1 MGRRSDTR
9 LGDSSVVLIRSAF
22 THHPQGPN
30 RHIMRAIPVI
40 VLLLGLASI
49 SSLSA
54 QEGDLEKQI
63 QNPVASL
70 ISLPFQ
76 NNIDTGIGEFDR
88 TRNTLNIQPVLPFP
102 IGSASLIV
110 RTIIP
115 IITQPIGEVDSKTG
129 LGDINLSLFV
139 TPGQP
144 GKVIYAVGLATGIPT
159 ATDAVL
165 GTKKLSVG
173 PSFLIMVQPGKW
185 TIGGLVQNTW
195 SVAGDEER
203 DDVNLLFSQIFVTK
217 NLSNGWYLNTA
228 PIITANWE
236 ADSDD
241 RWTVP
246 LGLGAGKLSRFGSTP
261 VNIQLGAYNY
271 VVSPDAGPDWQF
283 RAQVTL
289 LFPK

>member
-1 MGRRSDTR
+1 M
-9 LGDSSVVLIRSAF
+9 
-22 THHPQGPN
+22 
-30 RHIMRAIPVI
+30 HIVRAMPVAI
-40 VLLLGLASI
+40 LLLLGLASS

-54 QEGDLEKQI
+54 QDADLEQQI

-88 TRNTLNIQPVLPFP
+88 TRNTLNIQPVLPFS
-102 IGSASLIV
+102 IGGSTLIL
-110 RTIIP
+110 RTIVP
-115 IITQPIGEVDSKTG
+115 IITQPIGEFDSKTG
-129 LGDINLSLFV
+129 LGDLNVTAFV
-139 TPGQP
+139 TPGRP

-173 PSFLIMVQPGKW
+173 PSLLVLVQPGKW
-185 TIGGLVQNTW
+185 TIGALVQNTW
-195 SVAGDEER
+195 SIAGDEDR
-203 DDVNLLFSQIFVTK
+203 DDLNLLFSQVFVTR
-217 NLSNGWYLNTA
+217 NLSNGWHVNKA

-236 ADSDD
+236 ADSDE

-246 LGLGAGKLSRFGSTP
+246 LGLGAGKLSVFGSTP
-261 VNIQLGAYNY
+261 VNIQVGAYNY
-271 VVSPDAGPDWQF
+271 VVSPDAGPAWQF
-283 RAQVTL
+283 RAQVVL